1 MEHEKLKK
9 IVGDNIA
16 FFRKRSG
23 LTQLQLA
30 EKINYSD
37 KAVSKWERGESLP
50 DVFVLN
56 DLADIF
62 GISLNEFTLMPK
74 ARNKHIFYRNKVV
87 ISIAYTC
94 IIWLVA
100 VLAYVFAYFAFP
112 EFDKLYLIFVLAITL
127 SFILLLIFA
136 CVWRNMLYVFITYS
150 CLVWSLLTTI
160 FLFLPFLHSGIVYYV
175 GIPLQLMGIF
185 GFIVL
190 RNKKGKKD

>member
-37 KAVSKWERGESLP
+37 KAISKWERGESLP

-62 GISLNEFTLMPK
+62 GITLNEFTLMPK
-74 ARNKHIFYRNKVV
+74 ARSKHIFYRNKVF
-87 ISIAYTC
+87 ISFAYTC

-100 VLAYVFAYFAFP
+100 VLAYIFVYFAFP
-112 EFDKLYLIFVLAITL
+112 EFDKFSIIFSIAFTL

-136 CVWRNMLYVFITYS
+136 CVWRNKLYIFITYS
-150 CLVWSLLTTI
+150 CLIWSMLTTI
-160 FLFLPFLHSGIVYYV
+160 FLFLPNAHGGIVYFV
-175 GIPLQLMGIF
+175 GIPLQLMGIL
-185 GFIVL
+185 GLFIF
-190 RNKKGKKD
+190 RNKKKIK